1 MDSTQVLC
9 KNDAFV
15 FKFEYKQYRA
25 RVTHIARGRSLDV
38 SFGDT
43 QRERSGETVTAK
55 ERFVLLYYG
64 FVALHD
70 ISLFRL
76 SRPMFKNTFRGFRT
90 VRYEMNTI
98 RQLVSKVFFLRN
110 YCMIS
115 QISSLAT
122 CLSWIGNT

>member
-1 MDSTQVLC
+1 
-9 KNDAFV
+9 
-15 FKFEYKQYRA
+15 
-25 RVTHIARGRSLDV
+25 
-38 SFGDT
+38 
-43 QRERSGETVTAK
+43 
-55 ERFVLLYYG
+55 
-64 FVALHD
+64 
-70 ISLFRL
+70 
-76 SRPMFKNTFRGFRT
+76 MFKNTFRSFRT